1 MSSRPPRQIL
11 LALGVI
17 SCLVVAGGV
26 GVAASGH
33 PTKSAQSRSAHVK
46 PALGAGTATRAVHV
60 RTGLIR
66 ITDTSEVQPGTSDGL
81 VLACPRRYPHTVS
94 GFFDS
99 TSDKV
104 FLSQDRAEPLYSTRS
119 RRWAIGVTNVGTTAA
134 GWTAGVVCGRY

>member
-26 GVAASGH
+26 GVAAGGH
-33 PTKSAQSRSAHVK
+33 PTAAQSRSAHVK

-81 VLACPRRYPHTVS
+81 VRMPAQIPAHGLWVLRQHERQGLPVARPS
-94 GFFDS
+94 
-99 TSDKV
+99 
-104 FLSQDRAEPLYSTRS
+104 
-119 RRWAIGVTNVGTTAA
+119 
-134 GWTAGVVCGRY
+134 